1 MSELTVPEDKEVK
14 TLSAPGNVALEDK
27 RASTKAATEAVR
39 SAESEA
45 DQHVST

>member
-1 MSELTVPEDKEVK
+1 MSELNAPEEEEVK
-14 TLSAPGNVALEDK
+14 TLSAPGKADLEDK

-39 SAESEA
+39 GQESEA